1 MSRRRGRSARVV
13 AGARNARW
21 ILMWVLVWAGVVLA
35 AAGLWIR
42 AAFGVVSVDQLQMN
56 PQNVLLRFEEVAK
69 AGGNIVDTDI
79 PNSMLG
85 PFVDLAGK
93 AREFSPVSV
102 ELTPPEVDAEYPDY
116 AVVQQLVQ
124 QGIAEA
130 SPPDEEETE

>member
-1 MSRRRGRSARVV
+1 MIPRY
-13 AGARNARW
+13 
-21 ILMWVLVWAGVVLA
+21 
-35 AAGLWIR
+35 
-42 AAFGVVSVDQLQMN
+42 
-56 PQNVLLRFEEVAK
+56 VLLRCEGVAK
-69 AGGNIVDTDI
+69 GGGNIVVPDI

-93 AREFSPVSV
+93 AREFAPVSV